1 MENIIFANDL
11 GNGYVKGKL
20 NEESIEIPSL
30 FAKALN
36 GSYSN
41 TLVLEELL
49 SNKQAAKNY
58 FKSIYNKMYVSI
70 ESDAL
75 SQSGD
80 FFVGQRAQDEAVSEV
95 GFDITTFTQKA
106 KSDLSIILTL
116 AIVANK
122 AVKDKFN
129 SDFSIPRRLQANVAL
144 FTALPATEKF
154 DLDILEQ
161 YRNKYLGHKHTVKLL
176 NFSEPIT
183 VEIKFKAAKI
193 SREGEIAHAYLLK
206 NKNSDFQELMDSDF
220 HENNNEIYHDIS
232 SQELVRTGKVC
243 VLDIGDG
250 TTDLSFIDLNS
261 NSLNII
267 DSIPVGFGA
276 ILNDAMA
283 SLRINHQKRVGS
295 RNQLFEL
302 ISTKPNN
309 IVEQQRQ
316 KAYVSEVYKYLD
328 VLASQVTAFAS
339 ETLSQH
345 NKKPD
350 AIVVLGGGSILLNEH
365 SNLRESLKNAF
376 KDGIDDIPVI
386 FTPKEY
392 AQKMNL
398 LGLILAADFYTSK
411 QETEV
416 I

>member
-20 NEESIEIPSL
+20 NDENLEIPSIY
-30 FAKALN
+30 AKALN
-36 GSYSN
+36 GSHSN
-41 TLVLEELL
+41 TLVLDELL
-49 SNKQAAKNY
+49 SNKKQATSY
-58 FKSIYNKMYVSI
+58 FKSIYNKMYVNI
-70 ESDAL
+70 ESEAL
-75 SQSGD
+75 RQSGD
-80 FFVGQRAQDEAVSEV
+80 FFVGQRAQDEAVSEI

-106 KSDLSIILTL
+106 KSDLSLILTL
-116 AIVANK
+116 AICANK
-122 AVKDKFN
+122 AVKDKFD
-129 SDFSIPRRLQANVAL
+129 SDYSIPEKIKASVAL
-144 FTALPATEKF
+144 FTALPATEKY
-154 DLDILEQ
+154 DLDILEK
-161 YRNKYLGHKHTVKLL
+161 YRNKYLGHKHIVRLL
-176 NFSEPIT
+176 NFSKPIT
-183 VEIKFKAAKI
+183 VEIEFKIAKI

-206 NKNSDFQELMDSDF
+206 NKNSEFQELMDLDF
-220 HENNNEIYHDIS
+220 HENNNEIYKEIS

-302 ISTKPNN
+302 ISKKPTN

-316 KAYVSEVYKYLD
+316 KAYISEVYKYLD
-328 VLASQVTAFAS
+328 TLASQVTAFAS

-345 NKKPD
+345 TKKPD
-350 AIVVLGGGSILLNEH
+350 AIVVLGGGSILLREH
-365 SNLRESLKNAF
+365 SNLRDLLKKAF

-386 FTPKEY
+386 FTPKKY

-398 LGLILAADFYTSK
+398 LGLTLAADFYTNK
-411 QETEV
+411 Q
-416 I
+416 